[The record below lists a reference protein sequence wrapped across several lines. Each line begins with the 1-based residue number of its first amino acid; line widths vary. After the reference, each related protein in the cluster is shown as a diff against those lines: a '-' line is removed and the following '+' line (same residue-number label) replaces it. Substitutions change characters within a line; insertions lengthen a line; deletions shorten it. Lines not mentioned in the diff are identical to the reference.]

1 MTPIKTLIRAA
12 ALSLAT
18 AATLTTLAP
27 AALAAEA
34 YPSRPIRMVIGF
46 PAGGPTDVNGR
57 LFAQAMSEQLGQP
70 IFVEN
75 KAGAGS
81 NLASMTV
88 LAAAADGY
96 TILYN
101 TSSLVL
107 GAMLYKS
114 AKFDPLKDFIPVV
127 RTAGVP
133 LVVATNATVNVKTF
147 ADFMALAKA
156 NPGKLNY
163 ASSGAGTIDHLAAA
177 LLTTQLELKLEHVPY
192 KGTSPALVDLVAG
205 NTQMFVTTLNTLM
218 PFIEGKRLIPLAIA
232 SVNRSPLLPAV
243 PTVSEVTG
251 LPGFE
256 ITAWNGIVV
265 AAGTAPAIVER
276 LNAAVN
282 AALGQKEFVAK
293 LRATGTETYGG
304 SSEAYGAYLKSETA
318 RWRSVVQQAG
328 VTPQ

>member
-1 MTPIKTLIRAA
+1 MKRIKTLTCAA
-12 ALSLAT
+12 ALTLFV
-18 AATLTTLAP
+18 AAVALTP
-27 AALAAEA
+27 AAFAADP
-34 YPSRPIRMVIGF
+34 YPAKPIRMVIGF
-46 PAGGPTDVNGR
+46 PAGGPTDVNAR

-70 IFVEN
+70 IIVDN

-81 NLASMTV
+81 NVASMAV
-88 LAAAADGY
+88 LAAPTDGY

-133 LVVATNATVNVKTF
+133 LVVAASATVPAKNF
-147 ADFMALAKA
+147 ADFMELVKA
-156 NPGKLNY
+156 SPGKLNY

-177 LLTTQLELKLEHVPY
+177 LLATQLDLKLEHVPY
-192 KGTSPALVDLVAG
+192 KGTAPALVDLVAG

-218 PFIEGKRLIPLAIA
+218 PFIREKRLIPLAIA
-232 SVNRSPLLPAV
+232 SVNRSPLLPDV
-243 PTVSEVTG
+243 PTVSEVAG

-265 AAGTAPAIVER
+265 AAGTSPVIVER

-282 AALGQKEFVAK
+282 AVLQQKEFVAK
-293 LRATGTETYGG
+293 LRAAGTETYGG
-304 SSEAYGAYLKSETA
+304 TSEAYGAYLKSETA
-318 RWRSVVQQAG
+318 RWRTVIQKAG